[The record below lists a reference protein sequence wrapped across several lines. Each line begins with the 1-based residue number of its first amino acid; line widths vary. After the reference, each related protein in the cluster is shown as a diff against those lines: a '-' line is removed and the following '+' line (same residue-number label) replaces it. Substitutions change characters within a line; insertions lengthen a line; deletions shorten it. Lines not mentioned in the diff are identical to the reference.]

1 MLPWR
6 RRRQNAH
13 PKIQMLNPLRRCS
26 RTTVKPPLTGRT
38 LLWVNDMCCCVS
50 KHAFIHRL
58 QTANGKCA
66 QIPSGILTVCRKPL
80 PQKLPLRVLTM
91 RLTKPPMLLWM
102 SLQLKKK
109 RKERMST
116 AKELKMSRRKF
127 EQLMGDPVRRGLQR
141 KTKKEEDAAREKRT
155 SLIGS
160 RCLLLVPP
168 SVL

>member
-1 MLPWR
+1 MVKSALYIYIYIYVKWTSTFSISHSIRLARLNQRALSIYSARMLPWR

-80 PQKLPLRVLTM
+80 PKKLPLRVLTM

-102 SLQLKKK
+102 SL
-109 RKERMST
+109 
-116 AKELKMSRRKF
+116 
-127 EQLMGDPVRRGLQR
+127 
-141 KTKKEEDAAREKRT
+141 
-155 SLIGS
+155 
-160 RCLLLVPP
+160 
-168 SVL
+168 